1 MTLPI
6 NIVARLKEN
15 NAFFSLQ
22 ATASFPCLYPFVS
35 FFTTIMTPESTSNVR
50 EEIPLSKV
58 EKASQ
63 SQKRS
68 TVKQTVEPQRHIVTR
83 PTPLERF
90 LKMLGI
96 NSPIQKLIWL
106 AILVLTPLSWV
117 LHFAIPGNATVIFVF
132 AFLALIPQSQVL
144 GYYTEQLSL
153 HSGEKVAALLNASL
167 GNAVELIVAIIALT
181 KCELEVTQASLI
193 GSVVSNILLVTG
205 IAMFVGG
212 IKNGEQ
218 VFSGSDAQLQSALLA
233 VAFSSVVFPTIFYI
247 IETEKVPGNTG
258 MVVDKRQEHLLALS
272 RGTALV
278 LIFIYGAYLWY
289 NMGAAKKTADVEE
302 GLKGQEEE
310 QEEAIV
316 NPKVAIGQLIFV
328 TALIG
333 VTAEFLVSS
342 INGLVEN
349 SPLSKQFVSLI
360 LLPIAGNAAEHASA
374 IMLAWKN
381 KMRMSL
387 EIAIGSSIQISI
399 FVLPL
404 MVIISWIMGKPLTLY
419 FDLLQT
425 IVFVVT
431 VVIVH
436 YIVQDGKSVW
446 IEGVIL
452 CALYVILCVAF
463 QVYPGTFLE
472 SIRS

>member
-1 MTLPI
+1 MTSIDVSAQEGP
-6 NIVARLKEN
+6 VQ
-15 NAFFSLQ
+15 AF
-22 ATASFPCLYPFVS
+22 
-35 FFTTIMTPESTSNVR
+35 
-50 EEIPLSKV
+50 PLSDIIKGPK
-58 EKASQ
+58 EDS
-63 SQKRS
+63 S
-68 TVKQTVEPQRHIVTR
+68 TVPTANPGSSHSLESEQAR
-83 PTPLERF
+83 PTQLQR
-90 LKMLGI
+90 LWDVLGVQ
-96 NSPIQKLIWL
+96 SSTQKLIWL
-106 AILVLTPLSWV
+106 GILVLTPLSWA
-117 LHFAIPGNATVIFVF
+117 LHFGIPDNSTAIFVF

-153 HSGEKVAALLNASL
+153 CSGEKVAALLNASL

-212 IKNGEQ
+212 IRNGEQ
-218 VFSGSDAQLQSALLA
+218 AFSGSDAQLQSALLA

-247 IETEKVPGNTG
+247 IETEKVPGGSETT
-258 MVVDKRQEHLLALS
+258 MDKRQEHLLALS
-272 RGTALV
+272 RGTALI
-278 LIFIYGAYLWY
+278 LILVYGTYIWY
-289 NMGAAKKTADVEE
+289 NMVSARNTVDVER
-302 GLKGQEEE
+302 GTREEE
-310 QEEAIV
+310 EKEEEEEVKV
-316 NPKVAIGQLIFV
+316 NPKIAVGLLIFV

-342 INGLVEN
+342 INGLVAN

-374 IMLAWKN
+374 IMLSWKN
-381 KMRMSL
+381 KMGMAL

-399 FVLPL
+399 FVLPF
-404 MVIISWIMGKPLTLY
+404 MVILSWIMGKPLTLY

-431 VVIVH
+431 VMIVH

-446 IEGVIL
+446 MEGVIL
-452 CALYVILCVAF
+452 FALYVILCVAF
-463 QVYPGTFLE
+463 QVYPGSDAAGLIN
-472 SIRS
+472 SCR